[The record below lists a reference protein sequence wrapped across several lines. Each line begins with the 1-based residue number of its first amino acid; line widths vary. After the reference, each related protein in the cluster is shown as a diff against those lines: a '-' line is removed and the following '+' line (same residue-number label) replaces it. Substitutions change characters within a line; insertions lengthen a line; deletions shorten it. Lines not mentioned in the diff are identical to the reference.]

1 VRGLLI
7 VNPQATT
14 TTGNSADLAIRS
26 LAGLVDL
33 DVEHTRYR
41 GHAHELA
48 ATARGEL
55 VIVLGGDGAINEAVN
70 GIMGR
75 PAETAGQGTAGQG
88 TAGEG
93 TPPLLA
99 VIPGGGG
106 NVFAQALG
114 LPLDAVAAIAKI
126 KEVLEAG
133 RYRTIGLGL
142 AGDRYF
148 TFSAG
153 LGMDAEVVREVERL
167 RASGRRE
174 TAALFAWAIL
184 RQYASGTDR
193 RTPALTLERDGQP
206 ATPDLFM
213 TAITNSSPW
222 TYVHGRAVLPVPDP
236 DFNSGLDVLAL
247 RKLRATTILSAVGQM
262 LLIRSRS
269 PRGRHVL
276 TVTGQQALTVRSVR
290 PIAFQVDGDYLG
302 ETEAVKFHFVPHAL
316 RVVALPPAAPRAKC
330 DRSDIKLSRTAAVA
344 SCACQGMLKGLT
356 RCLARGRLARAIS
369 PDGPGFDDTASPS
382 GARPGRRGLGGFLLG
397 IITVPGNLDRL
408 TVR

>member
-26 LAGLVDL
+26 LTGLVDL

-41 GHAHELA
+41 GHARELA
-48 ATARGEL
+48 AAARGEL

-75 PAETAGQGTAGQG
+75 PGGGGT
-88 TAGEG
+88 
-93 TPPLLA
+93 PLLA

-114 LPLDAVAAIAKI
+114 LPADTEAAIARI
-126 KEVLEAG
+126 RELIQVG
-133 RYRTIGLGL
+133 RYRAIGLGL

-153 LGMDAEVVREVERL
+153 LGMDAEAVREVERL
-167 RASGRRE
+167 RANGRRE
-174 TAALFAWAIL
+174 SAMLFAWAIL
-184 RQYASGTDR
+184 RRYSSGTDR
-193 RTPALTLERDGQP
+193 RHPALTLERDGQP

-213 TAITNSSPW
+213 TAITNHSPW
-222 TYVHGRAVLPVPDP
+222 TYVRGRAMLPAPNP

-247 RKLRATTILSAVGQM
+247 RKLRATTILSALGQM
-262 LLIRSRS
+262 LLIRRRS

-276 TVTGQQALTVRSVR
+276 TVTGLESLTVRSVR

-302 ETEAVKFHFVPHAL
+302 ETEAVKFQFVPHAL
-316 RVVALPPAAPRAKC
+316 RVVA
-330 DRSDIKLSRTAAVA
+330 
-344 SCACQGMLKGLT
+344 
-356 RCLARGRLARAIS
+356 
-369 PDGPGFDDTASPS
+369 
-382 GARPGRRGLGGFLLG
+382 
-397 IITVPGNLDRL
+397 
-408 TVR
+408 

>member
-14 TTGNSADLAIRS
+14 TTGNSADLVIRS

-33 DVEHTRYR
+33 DVKHTRYR
-41 GHAHELA
+41 GHARELA
-48 ATARGEL
+48 AAAQGDL

-75 PAETAGQGTAGQG
+75 PG
-88 TAGEG
+88 AGE
-93 TPPLLA
+93 TPLLA

-114 LPLDAVAAIAKI
+114 LPLDTAAAIARI
-126 KEVLEAG
+126 REVLQAR

-167 RASGRRE
+167 RASGRRQSA
-174 TAALFAWAIL
+174 TLFAWAIL
-184 RQYASGTDR
+184 RRYTSGTDR

-206 ATPDLFM
+206 ATPELFM
-213 TAITNSSPW
+213 TAITNRSPW
-222 TYVHGRAVLPVPDP
+222 TYVRGRALLPVPNP

-247 RKLRATTILSAVGQM
+247 RKLRATTIVSAVGQM
-262 LLIRSRS
+262 LLIRRRS
-269 PRGRHVL
+269 PRGRNVL
-276 TVTGQQALTVRSVR
+276 TVTGLESLTVRSVR
-290 PIAFQVDGDYLG
+290 PIAFQLDGDYLG
-302 ETEAVKFHFVPHAL
+302 ETEAVKFQFVPHAL
-316 RVVALPPAAPRAKC
+316 RVVA
-330 DRSDIKLSRTAAVA
+330 
-344 SCACQGMLKGLT
+344 
-356 RCLARGRLARAIS
+356 
-369 PDGPGFDDTASPS
+369 
-382 GARPGRRGLGGFLLG
+382 
-397 IITVPGNLDRL
+397 
-408 TVR
+408 